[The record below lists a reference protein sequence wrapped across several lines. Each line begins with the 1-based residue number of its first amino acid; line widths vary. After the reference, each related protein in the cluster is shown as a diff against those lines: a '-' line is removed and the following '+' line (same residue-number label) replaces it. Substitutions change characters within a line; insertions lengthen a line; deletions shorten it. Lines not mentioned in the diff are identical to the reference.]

1 MMMMMMIVIIII
13 VQVSRVRSGQQ
24 SPCLEPGD
32 TSSRRQGTPP
42 SPHRQCWHHKTSK
55 DAAQCPVRC
64 CNNDGVE
71 FGADITSTFQCCFT
85 STKTIR
91 LFSDGEPT
99 TATSTFTQL
108 LNSELIF
115 AVDRDVK
122 YQEPVSPLTCTYI
135 GPSVSPLLILSEL
148 LDPTQTGMDDHT
160 IWTSPEGPVVKELS
174 YELTG
179 TTLKPQALARH

>member
-1 MMMMMMIVIIII
+1 MVMMMMMIVIIII
-13 VQVSRVRSGQQ
+13 VVVTSYTVRSGQQ
-24 SPCLEPGD
+24 SPGVEPGD
-32 TSSRRQGTPP
+32 TPSRRQGTPP

-122 YQEPVSPLTCTYI
+122 YQEPVSPLTCTYRSMRQTHYRAQELCESRGG
-135 GPSVSPLLILSEL
+135 GPGFPSLISLRFL
-148 LDPTQTGMDDHT
+148 
-160 IWTSPEGPVVKELS
+160 WT
-174 YELTG
+174 
-179 TTLKPQALARH
+179 